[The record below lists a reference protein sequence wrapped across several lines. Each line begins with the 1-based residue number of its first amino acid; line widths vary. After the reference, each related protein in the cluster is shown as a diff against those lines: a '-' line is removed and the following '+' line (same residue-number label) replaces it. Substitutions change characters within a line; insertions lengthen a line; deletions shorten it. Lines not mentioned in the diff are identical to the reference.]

1 MRKLVNLWPA
11 LASAVLYNLAFPP
24 FNVTLMVFVALV
36 PFLARLQKTTPK
48 ESVWLGYT
56 FGFFFWVGQMD
67 WLRGFVWNWTG
78 SLGLA
83 LIPYIACCFLGAW
96 YFALFGWL
104 TNRCWKADKAW
115 LIPLL
120 WVGIEVFRSYI
131 PGLAFP
137 WGLMALPLWRYPA
150 LIQSAYFGMIFLV
163 SFWAML
169 PNVLL
174 ANWMAG
180 EKLGRLRPLIILFAF
195 VSGLSFIRYYNEE
208 TTVTKVVTVGQL
220 GVDMA
225 YGDREVEDE
234 KIREAVEKLYISS
247 IMGGSDLLV
256 LPEGIASGG
265 DTFPPDT
272 PFIVEPNVPV
282 LFGGQRGQGPVYQ
295 SAYAYDGTWSA
306 ADKTRLVIFGE
317 YVPFHS
323 VLPFLDDF
331 SLPQGDLSP
340 ADKVTPLTVN
350 NLKVGPLLCF
360 EALFP
365 DIAYRQAIQ
374 DVEVLA
380 VLSIDDWYMGTNAPE
395 QLMAGSVW
403 RSVET
408 GFPLVR
414 AASTGYSLATDG
426 KGRIL
431 AQAPL
436 RETFGM
442 RVELPVGVPR
452 PFTPQPIFPILCVGS
467 LLYLLILPWLPKNK
481 TK

>member
-1 MRKLVNLWPA
+1 MRKLVSLWPA
-11 LASAVLYNLAFPP
+11 LLSAVLYHLAFEP

-36 PFLARLQKTTPK
+36 PLLARLQKTTPK
-48 ESVWLGYT
+48 ESLWLGYA
-56 FGFFFWVGQMD
+56 FGFFFWLGQMD
-67 WLRGFVWNWTG
+67 WLRGFVWNWTD

-83 LIPYIACCFLGAW
+83 LVPYVAACLLGAW

-104 TNRCWKADKAW
+104 ANRCWKADKAW

-163 SFWAML
+163 SFWLML

-180 EKLGRLRPLIILFAF
+180 EKLGRLRPLILVFAF
-195 VSGLSFIRYYNEE
+195 VFGLSFIRYFNEE
-208 TTVTKVVTVGQL
+208 NTVTKVVTVGQL
-220 GVDMA
+220 GVDLA
-225 YGDREVEDE
+225 YGDRSVEDE
-234 KIREAVEKLYISS
+234 KIKAAVEQLYLTSL
-247 IMGGSDLLV
+247 MGGSDLLV

-265 DTFPPDT
+265 DSFPPET

-295 SAYAYDGTWSA
+295 SAYAYDGQWSV

-317 YVPFHS
+317 YVPFRS
-323 VLPFLDDF
+323 SLPFLDNF
-331 SLPQGDLSP
+331 SLPQGDLSQG
-340 ADKVTPLTVN
+340 DKVTPLTVGG
-350 NLKVGPLLCF
+350 LKVGPLLCF

-365 DIAYRQAIQ
+365 DIAYRQANQ

-408 GFPLVR
+408 GLPLVR
-414 AASTGYSLATDG
+414 AASMGYSLATDG

-436 RETFGM
+436 KETLGM
-442 RVELPVGVPR
+442 RVELPVGK
-452 PFTPQPIFPILCVGS
+452 PQPFAPQPFFPLLCVGS
-467 LLYLLILPWLPKNK
+467 LLYLLVLPWLPSRR
-481 TK
+481 